1 MRMPKMQ
8 VYLPDELYQQVKQRA
23 DELNVSRILQEAL
36 TEHLA
41 QLDRDAAL
49 AEALAEYVAEF
60 GEFTA
65 DELEARRAADDR
77 EADRNRALIRRWM
90 E

>member
-1 MRMPKMQ
+1 
-8 VYLPDELYQQVKQRA
+8 
-23 DELNVSRILQEAL
+23 
-36 TEHLA
+36 
-41 QLDRDAAL
+41 
-49 AEALAEYVAEF
+49 VAEF